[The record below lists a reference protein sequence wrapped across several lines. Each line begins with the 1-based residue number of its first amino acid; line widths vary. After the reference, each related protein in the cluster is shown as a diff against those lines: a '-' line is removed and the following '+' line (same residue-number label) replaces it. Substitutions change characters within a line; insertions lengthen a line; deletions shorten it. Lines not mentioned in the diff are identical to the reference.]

1 MLLKVKEEEFRAS
14 YKMGKRM
21 LRLSYDITIPGRMSC
36 PAHQDVYPKGP
47 IFTSKYTFAA
57 VTLLPRNIT

>member
-1 MLLKVKEEEFRAS
+1 
-14 YKMGKRM
+14 M